1 MASQYTY
8 STRLSEHIAETPEG
22 YLLCTACIL
31 CRSGTQQYRK
41 SELDT
46 SSGDDTLV
54 DVFRPPAEVTS
65 KKFLGSIAAKG
76 VTLDHPGS
84 GFLSALTHAW
94 SAKGTVLNA
103 RVGPEDEDGNVTIVG
118 DIVITDPAT
127 IQKVK
132 DGMRQLSLGYKYELA
147 EGPHGLEMRNL
158 ICNHAAIVASGRAG
172 NAQIVDSTP
181 AAPAPSFEQMCA
193 LRLGRNPLAVQRE
206 LASAS
211 RTRQAQDNEPDDLAP
226 VLTKLSSGE
235 DDGDEDKIPMPTK
248 TKDEDESVSARLD
261 RLLALLEKVLARRS
275 AAEDFSE
282 AAPGD
287 NCEKPDTFTDLIS
300 VETLPESERGQNPV
314 VDHLRTLKP
323 FIQASG
329 DRRAIDAFN
338 VAMRAAK
345 RGNVG
350 PAERLIAA
358 YDWQPPREPE
368 SFESMVAGRRA
379 ELLGGKSAS
388 EPADT
393 GRRAED
399 RQPEPE
405 SYEQIIARARR
416 RALSGK

>member
-1 MASQYTY
+1 MAQYTY
-8 STRLSEHIAETPEG
+8 ATRLSEHIAETPES
-22 YLLCTACIL
+22 YLLCTSCIL

-41 SELDT
+41 SELDPR
-46 SSGDDTLV
+46 SGDDTLV

-118 DIVITDPAT
+118 DLIFYDPST

-132 DGMRQLSLGYKYELA
+132 DGLRELSLGYTYELV
-147 EGPHGLEMRNL
+147 EGPRGLQMENL
-158 ICNHAAIVASGRAG
+158 VCNHCALVAQGRAG

-181 AAPAPSFEQMCA
+181 AVPAPSFEQMCA

-226 VLTKLSSGE
+226 LLTKLASGE
-235 DDGDEDKIPMPTK
+235 DDGDEDKIPMPK

-261 RLLALLEKVLARRS
+261 RLLALLEKVIARRS
-275 AAEDFSE
+275 TEDLSTAE
-282 AAPGD
+282 PGD
-287 NCEKPDTFTDLIS
+287 NREKPDTFTDLIS
-300 VETLPESERGQNPV
+300 VETLPKSERGRNPV
-314 VDHLRTLKP
+314 VDTLRALKS
-323 FIQASG
+323 FIQTSG

-338 VAMRAAK
+338 AAMRAAK

-350 PAERLIAA
+350 PAEQLIAA
-358 YDWQPPREPE
+358 YDWQMPREPE
-368 SFESMVAGRRA
+368 SYASMIARRRE

-393 GRRAED
+393 GPRAED
-399 RQPEPE
+399 RQAEPE
-405 SYEQIIARARR
+405 SYEQIIARTRR